1 MADKNEDG
9 VMLTSIA
16 HPGSVPI
23 DLNPDSLVDIEIESP
38 FVSVHQDEINT
49 LVAKAKA
56 LVDMLDDAE
65 RNHGGLYAGKTM
77 TAANELRLEL
87 ARWK

>member
-1 MADKNEDG
+1 MTDDHTDWSIKETVGQLTVTADDANAEAAEAM
-9 VMLTSIA
+9 VL
-16 HPGSVPI
+16 SVRM
-23 DLNPDSLVDIEIESP
+23 LVD
-38 FVSVHQDEINT
+38 
-49 LVAKAKA
+49 KATR

-87 ARWK
+87 GKWK

>member
-1 MADKNEDG
+1 MTDEHE
-9 VMLTSIA
+9 V
-16 HPGSVPI
+16 
-23 DLNPDSLVDIEIESP
+23 DLRTEIK
-38 FVSVHQDEINT
+38 D

-87 ARWK
+87 ARWKK

>member
-1 MADKNEDG
+1 MDVGFRQGEDMTDEHE
-9 VMLTSIA
+9 VELRT
-16 HPGSVPI
+16 
-23 DLNPDSLVDIEIESP
+23 EIR
-38 FVSVHQDEINT
+38 D

-87 ARWK
+87 ARWKK